1 MEEIIVTIL
10 TVIMVYITYFSL
22 FKILTT
28 SYKEKLD
35 RKFFPTVLTLS
46 SSVFPIV
53 SLIFNH
59 EVAKSYIVYYFF
71 IILMINIVI
80 RKILKSYDVVL
91 YTVIFYSLFI
101 INTNYGITN
110 DIYMSIFI
118 IIIMS
123 LIPMIKHKLFQYE
136 LIKEGGGNL
145 SFENKKY
152 VFSNLEMKDK
162 DGNIIKFEELIKN
175 FKDNKDLEKY
185 LDSIIF
191 KVYEERINKKLFYFH
206 IIMGL
211 LTIYFLLSQI

>member
-22 FKILTT
+22 FKILVT
-28 SYKEKLD
+28 SYKEKLNK
-35 RKFFPTVLTLS
+35 KFLPTILTLS
-46 SSVFPIV
+46 SLVFPIV
-53 SLIFNH
+53 SLVFNH

-71 IILMINIVI
+71 IILIINIII
-80 RKILKSYDVVL
+80 RKILKGYDVVL
-91 YTVIFYSLFI
+91 YTVIFYSLYMV
-101 INTNYGITN
+101 NANYEITN
-110 DIYMSIFI
+110 NIYMGIFI

-123 LIPMIKHKLFQYE
+123 LIPMIRHTLFQYE
-136 LIKEGGGNL
+136 LIKESDGNL

-162 DGNIIKFEELIKN
+162 DGNIIKFEELIEN